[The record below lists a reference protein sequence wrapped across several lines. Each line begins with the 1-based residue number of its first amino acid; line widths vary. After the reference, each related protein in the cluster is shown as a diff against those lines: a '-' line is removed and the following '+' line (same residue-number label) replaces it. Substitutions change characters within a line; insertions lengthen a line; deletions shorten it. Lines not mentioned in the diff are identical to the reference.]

1 MNLLASGIL
10 GEPRNA
16 VVVGYNVAQP
26 AAADQTLLV

>member
-16 VVVGYNVAQP
+16 MVVGYNVAQP
-26 AAADQTLLV
+26 AATDQPSLV